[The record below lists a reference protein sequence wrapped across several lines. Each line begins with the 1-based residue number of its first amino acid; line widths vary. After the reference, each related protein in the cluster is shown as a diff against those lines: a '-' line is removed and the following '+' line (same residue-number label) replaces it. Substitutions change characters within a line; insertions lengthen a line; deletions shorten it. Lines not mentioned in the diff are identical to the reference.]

1 MLSPGRSLTL
11 SIHYGNPP
19 RRESI
24 TRSPYEIMALHGH
37 GDPKASEIY
46 TRSVD
51 RRKLV
56 ESAMGRIDLG
66 TIIE

>member
-1 MLSPGRSLTL
+1 MRSHGIRKAVGTILAEAGCTL
-11 SIHYGNPP
+11 
-19 RRESI
+19 
-24 TRSPYEIMALHGH
+24 YEIMALHGH

-66 TIIE
+66 NIMGA

>member
-1 MLSPGRSLTL
+1 MAVQNA
-11 SIHYGNPP
+11 IV
-19 RRESI
+19 
-24 TRSPYEIMALHGH
+24 ALHSH
-37 GDPKASEIY
+37 GDPKASEVY

-56 ESAMGRIDLG
+56 ESAMVRIDLG